1 MEMTVWLRMKRRMR
15 KHERIFKNKIV
26 RNRFKRTLAVILVL
40 IITLTSVNFNS
51 FMKAKAAEYKTLY
64 FIDNTAEQWVKN
76 DSAVMELVDNT
87 NGHDSYWMTQMN
99 DAT

>member
-1 MEMTVWLRMKRRMR
+1 MVKDEKEDE
-15 KHERIFKNKIV
+15 KKGFFKNKIV

-64 FIDNTAEQWVKN
+64 FIDNTAQQWVKN

>member
-1 MEMTVWLRMKRRMR
+1 MKENIMIDRDKLMR
-15 KHERIFKNKIV
+15 ELFKNRTLRK
-26 RNRFKRTLAVILVL
+26 NFKRMFATILVL
-40 IITLTSVNFNS
+40 ILTLTSVNLNS
-51 FMKAKAAEYKTLY
+51 FMKAKAATEYKTLY